1 MTVRACA
8 ARELPEGL
16 DPFAVSGAWSSDEHL
31 VLLES
36 ADTERGRWSFLG
48 VEPSFAFRAKR
59 SACWAGPPGEER
71 RLTSP
76 PLAAL
81 AELFA
86 RFRVAPED
94 DEVTQLLPELPF
106 RGGAMGYLGYEL
118 LYQLEDV
125 PDRGRDERPVPDAW
139 LLFFDAVIAFDARS
153 GRALA
158 IANAFAPTRDE
169 ARRQATRRA
178 EGLASRALAASRV
191 SSSAPWPV
199 ERASRRLS
207 EDELAARGVVPVIPR
222 AEYLALVARAKEHI
236 RAGDVFEICTCN
248 RFDTTFRGSGESL
261 YGALRRVNPA
271 PYAAYLRLPG
281 VEVLSSSPERFLKLD
296 RDGWAETRPIKG
308 TRPRGA
314 TPEADRALREA
325 LLRSEKDRAENV
337 MIVDLARN
345 DLGRVCAF
353 GTIEVPELQ
362 IVESFAFTH
371 QMVSTIRGRLA
382 PGRTP
387 VDLLAAAF
395 PGGSMTGAPKVEA
408 MKIIDGLEP
417 VKRGIFS
424 GSIGYFDYQGAFDLS
439 IVIRTFVK
447 QGDALHF
454 HVGGAIVEDSDA
466 AEEHQEILDKAAG
479 LIAALDRAEERR

>member
-1 MTVRACA
+1 
-8 ARELPEGL
+8 
-16 DPFAVSGAWSSDEHL
+16 
-31 VLLES
+31 
-36 ADTERGRWSFLG
+36 
-48 VEPSFAFRAKR
+48 
-59 SACWAGPPGEER
+59 
-71 RLTSP
+71 
-76 PLAAL
+76 
-81 AELFA
+81 
-86 RFRVAPED
+86 
-94 DEVTQLLPELPF
+94 
-106 RGGAMGYLGYEL
+106 
-118 LYQLEDV
+118 
-125 PDRGRDERPVPDAW
+125 
-139 LLFFDAVIAFDARS
+139 
-153 GRALA
+153 
-158 IANAFAPTRDE
+158 
-169 ARRQATRRA
+169 
-178 EGLASRALAASRV
+178 
-191 SSSAPWPV
+191 
-199 ERASRRLS
+199 
-207 EDELAARGVVPVIPR
+207 
-222 AEYLALVARAKEHI
+222 
-236 RAGDVFEICTCN
+236 
-248 RFDTTFRGSGESL
+248 
-261 YGALRRVNPA
+261 
-271 PYAAYLRLPG
+271 
-281 VEVLSSSPERFLKLD
+281 
-296 RDGWAETRPIKG
+296 
-308 TRPRGA
+308 
-314 TPEADRALREA
+314 
-325 LLRSEKDRAENV
+325 